1 FGIICG
7 IIRIHEK
14 GLVHRDIRP
23 DNVLI
28 GYDFTAKIADYGI
41 AKAANQNQKLTNVAF
56 NPYMPPE
63 FYRYLGLELKP
74 KRLDLQK
81 IDIFTYGLTLL
92 EIFNGTHG
100 KKDENEEFSFRNPI
114 VVKKP
119 PQYFKELVEKCVQQ
133 KVAARPIPTIIFSY
147 MNKIHSFFRFVC
159 KEEEKKGLES
169 FSFDERENIFK
180 QTYELFINEFNFI
193 SEM

>member
-28 GYDFTAKIADYGI
+28 GNDFNAKIANFYKAERADQI
-41 AKAANQNQKLTNVAF
+41 QDLTSVAAKQ
-56 NPYMPPE
+56 YMPPE
-63 FYRYLGLELKP
+63 FYSYLGSDKEPNKS
-74 KRLDLQK
+74 DIQK

-100 KKDENEEFSFRNPI
+100 RRNENEEFSFRNPI

-119 PQYFKELVEKCVQQ
+119 SEYFKELVDKCIQK
-133 KVAARPIPTIIFSY
+133 KVAARPIPEIVFSY

-159 KEEEKKGLES
+159 REEEKKSLES
-169 FSFDERENIFK
+169 FSFDEREILFK
-180 QTYELFINEFNFI
+180 NTYELFINEFNFI